1 MHCSDIDQINNHI
14 YFRVPKND
22 TETDE
27 GSSRHVAVETQDN
40 EADISRKMPAQ
51 SGDPVQGSE
60 KVGLE
65 TTTTPLT
72 TITTTTTTMTSSTTT
87 NTTTT
92 TTTGVEAEQ
101 EFREE
106 TSVEKENNKDTVDE
120 AESNNNNITE
130 TRISEDDEQGG
141 DTGTSPVVSGPAP
154 RFGARHRGRGGT
166 RRVQACTSS

>member
-1 MHCSDIDQINNHI
+1 MFVVTLNQINNHI

-51 SGDPVQGSE
+51 SGDSVQGSE

-72 TITTTTTTMTSSTTT
+72 TTTTTTMTSSTTT
-87 NTTTT
+87 NTTTTT

-106 TSVEKENNKDTVDE
+106 TSVEKENIKDTVDE

>member
-1 MHCSDIDQINNHI
+1 M
-14 YFRVPKND
+14 
-22 TETDE
+22 
-27 GSSRHVAVETQDN
+27 ETQDN

-72 TITTTTTTMTSSTTT
+72 TTTTTTTMTSSTTT
-87 NTTTT
+87 NTTTTTT

-106 TSVEKENNKDTVDE
+106 TSVEKENIKDTVDE

-130 TRISEDDEQGG
+130 TRISKDDEQGG

>member
-1 MHCSDIDQINNHI
+1 M
-14 YFRVPKND
+14 
-22 TETDE
+22 
-27 GSSRHVAVETQDN
+27 
-40 EADISRKMPAQ
+40 
-51 SGDPVQGSE
+51 QGSE

-72 TITTTTTTMTSSTTT
+72 TTTTTTTTTMTSSTTT

-92 TTTGVEAEQ
+92 TTITTTGVEAEQ

-106 TSVEKENNKDTVDE
+106 TSVEKENIKDTVDE

>member
-1 MHCSDIDQINNHI
+1 M
-14 YFRVPKND
+14 
-22 TETDE
+22 
-27 GSSRHVAVETQDN
+27 
-40 EADISRKMPAQ
+40 
-51 SGDPVQGSE
+51 QGSE

-72 TITTTTTTMTSSTTT
+72 TTTTTTTTTMTSSTT
-87 NTTTT
+87 TTTT

-106 TSVEKENNKDTVDE
+106 ASVEKENIKDTVDE

>member
-1 MHCSDIDQINNHI
+1 M
-14 YFRVPKND
+14 
-22 TETDE
+22 
-27 GSSRHVAVETQDN
+27 ETQDN

-51 SGDPVQGSE
+51 SGDPLQGSE

-72 TITTTTTTMTSSTTT
+72 TTTTTTTTMTSST
-87 NTTTT
+87 TTTT

-106 TSVEKENNKDTVDE
+106 ASVEKENIKDTIDE
-120 AESNNNNITE
+120 AETNITE

>member
-1 MHCSDIDQINNHI
+1 M
-14 YFRVPKND
+14 
-22 TETDE
+22 
-27 GSSRHVAVETQDN
+27 ETQDN

-72 TITTTTTTMTSSTTT
+72 TTTTATTTMTSSTTT
-87 NTTTT
+87 TTTT

-106 TSVEKENNKDTVDE
+106 TSVEKENIKDTVDE
-120 AESNNNNITE
+120 AETNNNIITE
-130 TRISEDDEQGG
+130 TRISEDDKQGG

-154 RFGARHRGRGGT
+154 RFGARHWGRGGT

>member
-1 MHCSDIDQINNHI
+1 M
-14 YFRVPKND
+14 
-22 TETDE
+22 
-27 GSSRHVAVETQDN
+27 ETQDN

-72 TITTTTTTMTSSTTT
+72 TTTTTTTTTMTSSTTT
-87 NTTTT
+87 TTTT

-101 EFREE
+101 EFRVEAF
-106 TSVEKENNKDTVDE
+106 VEKENTVDE